1 MIAELRQK
9 TVSINGKRTHI
20 HKLKDLLI
28 VSGMTSRQYRYL
40 LKEIASGGDKHSK
53 KKETL
58 MKTITKNFRPTAVLF
73 GDSIIEMW
81 YIRDSSFFAE
91 NGYLG
96 RGISG
101 QTSSELLVRFR
112 QDVIG
117 LNPKVVV
124 ILCGIND
131 LAGNNGY
138 ISIDDTAG
146 NIYSMCELAKLH
158 GIKVVLCSLLPSDH
172 CPWNPSADFRT
183 GVSELNSRLSAYA
196 SANKITYIDYF
207 SPFTDGNKGM
217 KPGLSKD
224 NVHPNLEMYKLMEPM
239 LVDAIHKARK

>member
-1 MIAELRQK
+1 MNKAVLTALAASLMILNFFPTLAQQRDWANFGCYAEQNK
-9 TVSINGKRTHI
+9 TELLQLN
-20 HKLKDLLI
+20 KDD
-28 VSGMTSRQYRYL
+28 SRNIR
-40 LKEIASGGDKHSK
+40 
-53 KKETL
+53 

>member
-1 MIAELRQK
+1 MNKAALAAVAASLMILNFCPAFSQERDWAGFGCYAEQNK
-9 TVSINGKRTHI
+9 TELLQLKKDASR
-20 HKLKDLLI
+20 KLLTKTDAK
-28 VSGMTSRQYRYL
+28 SYRP
-40 LKEIASGGDKHSK
+40 A
-53 KKETL
+53 
-58 MKTITKNFRPTAVLF
+58 AVLF
-73 GDSIIEMW
+73 GDSITEMW
-81 YIRDSSFFAE
+81 YIRDSAFFAD
-91 NGYLG
+91 NGYIG

-138 ISIDDTAG
+138 ISIDDIAG
-146 NIYSMCELAKLH
+146 NIFSMCELARH
-158 GIKVVLCSLLPSDH
+158 HHIKVVLCSLLPSSH
-172 CPWNPSADFRT
+172 CPWKPSADFIT
-183 GVSELNSRLSAYA
+183 GVSELNARLSAYA
-196 SANKITYIDYF
+196 SANRITYIDYF
-207 SPFTDGNKGM
+207 TAFTDGNKGM

-239 LVDAIHKARK
+239 VVDAIRKARR